1 MTTASVSAADVK
13 ELVKGVGHLVGGQI
27 IAEGR
32 SFPVD
37 DPSTGAELARCPE
50 ASVEL
55 VDEALRAAADAQRQW
70 ADRPIEERRA
80 VLRQMAD
87 ALEREADQVAAVIS
101 AETGKHISQSTLEL
115 QGALIGLRYWA
126 EFEIPVDVVRDDA
139 TERVTLERV
148 PVGVVAA
155 IVPWNSPIVL
165 LAHKVAPALLPG
177 NTVVVKPSPF
187 TPLSA
192 LVVAR
197 IWKDIVPAGVV
208 NIVAGGDEVGKT
220 MVSHKA
226 TRMISF
232 TGSIGAG
239 MAIMESAARDLK
251 RVALELGG
259 NDAAIVL
266 DDVDPRQIASRLYG
280 HAFMWT
286 GQICAAIK
294 RLYIPAE
301 RFEETVALLSELAEA
316 EGVGSPYEEGVTMG
330 PLTTEQQFNHVKEL
344 VDDAVS
350 SGAEVRAGGRALDR
364 DGWFYS
370 PTILTNV
377 GPGVRVVD
385 EEQFGPVLPV
395 MAYDDLDEAIR
406 QANDTDFGLGA
417 SVWSNDVD
425 RAKDVARRLDA
436 GSTWINRHAVP
447 GADLPFG
454 GVKHS
459 GVGRENG
466 LPGLDHY
473 CELRTI
479 SVLYP

>member
-1 MTTASVSAADVK
+1 MTTASVPALDVAAIV
-13 ELVKGVGHLVGGQI
+13 EGVGHLVDGRIFRDGQTF
-27 IAEGR
+27 
-32 SFPVD
+32 SVD
-37 DPSTGAELARCPE
+37 DPSTGRELAQCPE
-50 ASVEL
+50 ATIEL
-55 VDEALRAAADAQRQW
+55 VGAALKAAAAAQPGW
-70 ADRPIEERRA
+70 TERPIEERRA
-80 VLRQMAD
+80 VLREMAD
-87 ALEREADQVAAVIS
+87 ALEREADQVATVIS
-101 AETGKHISQSTLEL
+101 AESGKHISQSSLEL

-126 EFEIPVDVVRDDA
+126 EFEIPVDVVRDDE
-139 TERVTLERV
+139 TERVTLERM

-165 LAHKVAPALLPG
+165 LAHKVGPALLPG
-177 NTVVVKPSPF
+177 NTIVVKPSPF

-208 NIVAGGDEVGKT
+208 NIVAGGDDVGKT

-239 MAIMESAARDLK
+239 MAIMESAAKDLK

-266 DDVDPRQIASRLYG
+266 DDVDLKQIAPRLYG

-294 RLYIPAE
+294 RLYVPRE
-301 RFEETVALLSELAEA
+301 KFEETVQALAELAES
-316 EGVGSPYEEGVTMG
+316 ERVGGPYEEGVTMG
-330 PLTTEQQFNHVKEL
+330 PLTTEQQLNRVKEL
-344 VDDAVS
+344 VDDAVAA
-350 SGAEVRAGGRALDR
+350 GAEVRAGGKPLDR

-370 PTILTNV
+370 PTILTGV
-377 GPGVRVVD
+377 GAGVRVVD

-395 MAYDDLDEAIR
+395 IPYDDVDEAIS

-417 SVWSNDVD
+417 SVWSNDVE
-425 RAKDVARRLDA
+425 RAKQVARRLDA

-473 CELRTI
+473 CELRTVSI
-479 SVLYP
+479 LYP